1 MWDEIKRILRHS
13 SVYGLAILLTNAMGV
28 VLLPLYLNYLSP
40 DDIGLLEI
48 INRTN
53 DILRIILMVGMVTT
67 TLRFYQDRDDSGY
80 RKAVISTAMQFLFV
94 FSIVL
99 VGILML
105 FSSRMSEIIFASSQH
120 ALYVRLMLLTI
131 FFEVLYIVPILYF
144 QARLQSTKYILISIA
159 RFVIGLSL
167 IIYLVAYKGMGV
179 MGVLVGN
186 IIYIGIFG
194 TLLFMYTLS
203 RVGFRLDFVLL
214 RRMVKFGL
222 PFVPGSIFLFI
233 LNSGDRYILV
243 HLKSADYVGI
253 YSIGYRI
260 GALTTALVMSP
271 FMRVWSALYVKYSQR
286 ENKDYLFANF
296 MTYVIFVYIL
306 ASLGIV
312 LFRHELLVVLGN
324 AAYWAAADIVPFIVF
339 AYLFWA
345 ASLILDSGFYITK
358 KTVYKP
364 ILFGI
369 AAAVAVSLCFLL
381 IPHYGYFGAV
391 YATVISFAV
400 YFLLSLAILKKIY
413 PINYQ
418 WFRLFKIVMV
428 AAAVVAVNE
437 FVIGGQSVLSMIALD
452 WGEWY
457 GITAVKFALLISF
470 PVLLYFVR
478 FFNPEEIAK
487 FKALA
492 GFAPSNS
499 KGTPQS
505 TAASQKAVAPEEID

>member
-1 MWDEIKRILRHS
+1 MWEEIKGILRHS

-67 TLRFYQDRDDSGY
+67 TLRFYQDRDESAY

-94 FSIVL
+94 FSL
-99 VGILML
+99 VVIGILLL
-105 FSSRMSEIIFASSQH
+105 FASRMSEIIFASAQH

-159 RFVIGLSL
+159 RFIVGLSL
-167 IIYLVAYKGMGV
+167 IIYLVAYRGMGV
-179 MGVLVGN
+179 MGVLVAN
-186 IIYIGIFG
+186 IIYVGVFG
-194 TLLFMYTLS
+194 SLLFMFILS
-203 RVGFRLDFVLL
+203 KVGLRMDFTLL
-214 RRMVKFGL
+214 RRMIKFGL

-253 YSIGYRI
+253 YAIGYRI
-260 GALTTALVMSP
+260 GSLTTALVMSP

-286 ENKDYLFANF
+286 ENKNYLFSNF
-296 MTYVIFVYIL
+296 MTYVIFVYVL
-306 ASLGIV
+306 ASLAII
-312 LFRHELLVVLGN
+312 LFRHELLVLLGN
-324 AAYWAAADIVPFIVF
+324 AAYWRAADIVPFIAF

-358 KTVYKP
+358 KTGYKP
-364 ILFGI
+364 VLFGI
-369 AAAVAVSLCFLL
+369 AAAIAVGLCFLM
-381 IPHYGYFGAV
+381 IPRYGYFGAV

-413 PINYQ
+413 PISYQ
-418 WFRLFKIVMV
+418 WGRLVKIIITAAVIV
-428 AAAVVAVNE
+428 AANE
-437 FVIGGQSVLSMIALD
+437 IFIGGRSVLSMISLD
-452 WGEWY
+452 WKEWY
-457 GITAVKFALLISF
+457 GITAFKTALLIAF
-470 PVLLYFVR
+470 PIILYFIR
-478 FFNPEEIAK
+478 FYNTEELSK
-487 FKALA
+487 FRYFA
-492 GFAPSNS
+492 GILAPSAGRVREAEPVD
-499 KGTPQS
+499 K
-505 TAASQKAVAPEEID
+505 KAVTSKEID